1 MRAVSATA
9 AFSALSASG
18 AASTMQSAAQAKKLK
33 ALAFDAYGTLF
44 DVFSVI
50 ALCDKLFPGNGSALA
65 QLWRTKQLQYSL
77 LRSMMDRY
85 KDFWQLTEDGLV
97 YACKNLKLDLTADR
111 RRQLMDAYLGLAA
124 FPDVKPGLE
133 ALKKQGVR
141 LAILSNGEP
150 KMLAAAVKSAG
161 LTALLDTIVSA
172 DEVKIF
178 KPSPRVYALAS
189 QRMKV
194 DQAELGFVS
203 SNSWDVCGAASTG
216 LRTFW
221 IQRGAAEPPEELGC
235 PADRVVHAITE
246 LLALV

>member
-18 AASTMQSAAQAKKLK
+18 AASTMQSAAQTKRIK

-97 YACKNLKLDLTADR
+97 YACKSLKLDLTADR
-111 RRQLMDAYLGLAA
+111 RKQLMGAYLGLAA

-150 KMLAAAVKSAG
+150 KMLAAAVKSA
-161 LTALLDTIVSA
+161 
-172 DEVKIF
+172 
-178 KPSPRVYALAS
+178 
-189 QRMKV
+189 
-194 DQAELGFVS
+194 
-203 SNSWDVCGAASTG
+203 
-216 LRTFW
+216 
-221 IQRGAAEPPEELGC
+221 
-235 PADRVVHAITE
+235 DRKSVV
-246 LLALV
+246 